1 MFFDEKLTEL
11 AAMTMMSSTIAHTV
25 RLERRSNS
33 TKKQISPIVSRA
45 VWMMPNCTMLDI
57 QKFSMP

>member
-11 AAMTMMSSTIAHTV
+11 AAMTTISSTIAHAA
-25 RLERRSNS
+25 RLERRSSS
-33 TKKQISPIVSRA
+33 TKKQTSPIVSRT
-45 VWMMPNCTMLDI
+45 VWMRPNWTMEEI